1 MDMKRFETLEAHV
14 VSLVEAFARVQEE
27 NKQLRQ
33 DVKQL
38 RDTLSAQQKELERLQ
53 PEQEE
58 LTQLR
63 VVMQTL
69 QREREVIR
77 QKLQQMLRTIEW
89 LEGRT
94 HADNGTE
101 TRGGEELS

>member
-1 MDMKRFETLEAHV
+1 MDIKRFETLEAYV
-14 VSLVEAFARVQEE
+14 VSLVEAFARVKEE
-27 NKQLRQ
+27 NQRLSQ

-38 RDTLSAQQKELERLQ
+38 RDTLHAQQKELERLQ

-63 VVMQTL
+63 AVMQTM

-77 QKLQQMLRTIEW
+77 QKLEQMLLTIEW
-89 LEGRT
+89 LEGHA
-94 HADNGTE
+94 HADGGTKMW
-101 TRGGEELS
+101 GAEESS